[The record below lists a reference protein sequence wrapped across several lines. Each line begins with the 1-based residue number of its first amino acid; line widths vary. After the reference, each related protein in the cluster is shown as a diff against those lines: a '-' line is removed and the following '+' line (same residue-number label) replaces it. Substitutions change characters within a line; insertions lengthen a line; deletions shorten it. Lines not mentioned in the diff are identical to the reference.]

1 MKKLAILLILLVLAV
16 KAFSQTEQHIAAAVS
31 SLEREVVTVD
41 NLYLQGQ
48 FLSLVQKGS
57 IDEILNAY
65 QQKDF
70 KRFTKMTYVDGKW
83 QNTILAINDSICL
96 SILNEIKIGL
106 PKGIKTL
113 PTNTE
118 VETLIDDY
126 VTDYWKYTNKQ
137 GKVCEVRVYFL
148 NGQLRNLGYWIH
160 E

>member
-1 MKKLAILLILLVLAV
+1 MKKLVILIILSVLAA
-16 KAFSQTEQHIAAAVS
+16 KSFSQTEQYVAAAVS
-31 SLEREVVTVD
+31 SLEREVVTNN

-57 IDEILNAY
+57 TDKILNAY

-70 KRFTKMTYVDGKW
+70 KRFTKMTYVDGNW
-83 QNTILAINDSICL
+83 QNTVLATNDSICL
-96 SILNEIKIGL
+96 SILNEIRVGL

-113 PTNTE
+113 PTSTE

-148 NGQLRNLGYWIH
+148 NGQLRNLGYWIY